1 MEAVKVDDPD
11 AALDDLGNILVTA
24 LQILLEA
31 APEQFGLASDQSPP
45 DPLPRV
51 GDWPRQRQTRHSRA
65 VLIPD
70 SLADVLILGL
80 EQVIFSFIFI
90 RSMSVKPFNKVK
102 LWLMFS
108 FLTVL

>member
-11 AALDDLGNILVTA
+11 AALDDLGDVLVTA

-31 APEQFGLASDQSPP
+31 APKQLGLASDQSPP

-51 GDWPRQRQTRHSRA
+51 GDWPRQRQPRHSRA

-80 EQVIFSFIFI
+80 EQVMF
-90 RSMSVKPFNKVK
+90 
-102 LWLMFS
+102 MFS
-108 FLTVL
+108 HSFMMDICSPVAWRVCCC

>member
-11 AALDDLGNILVTA
+11 AALDNLGDVLVTA
-24 LQILLEA
+24 LQIFLEA
-31 APEQFGLASDQSPP
+31 ASKQLGLASDQSPP

-51 GDWPRQRQTRHSRA
+51 GDWPRQRQPSHSRA

-80 EQVIFSFIFI
+80 EQV
-90 RSMSVKPFNKVK
+90 
-102 LWLMFS
+102 MFS
-108 FLTVL
+108 FHTVL